1 MVAGPRRLVRWR
13 SDSSRIA
20 ATVCANRQPVD
31 LWTTLRVAHKAH
43 SRNNSSNSAEQNGK
57 CVTHVAGLK
66 CYLCRRL
73 LRGEGARKFQKKIA
87 ASEPP
92 HPRSRSLSSGGA
104 LRRPVGSLDLSP
116 PGRGERCAA
125 VIARSQ
131 RVRPEVAGPMTSS
144 ATK

>member
-20 ATVCANRQPVD
+20 ATVYANRQPVD

-73 LRGEGARKFQKKIA
+73 LIAMPDHGKKPHRRIKENLHNQ
-87 ASEPP
+87 SE
-92 HPRSRSLSSGGA
+92 L
-104 LRRPVGSLDLSP
+104 
-116 PGRGERCAA
+116 
-125 VIARSQ
+125 
-131 RVRPEVAGPMTSS
+131 
-144 ATK
+144 

>member
-73 LRGEGARKFQKKIA
+73 LTSEASEGEGVRKLQIL
-87 ASEPP
+87 SERPEPP
-92 HPRSRSLSSGGA
+92 HPNPLPS
-104 LRRPVGSLDLSP
+104 
-116 PGRGERCAA
+116 GERESRCGTHVCPASLCTAA
-125 VIARSQ
+125 SGVPLQFGGELGIAQ
-131 RVRPEVAGPMTSS
+131 VGFD
-144 ATK
+144 

>member
-20 ATVCANRQPVD
+20 ATVYANRQPVD

-73 LRGEGARKFQKKIA
+73 LNRAKRGGGGTFVLTVRPLG
-87 ASEPP
+87 PP
-92 HPRSRSLSSGGA
+92 P
-104 LRRPVGSLDLSP
+104 PPPPSP
-116 PGRGERCAA
+116 PPPPPPRAGRHT
-125 VIARSQ
+125 IACPSPPPR
-131 RVRPEVAGPMTSS
+131 T
-144 ATK
+144 